1 MIIFIHGQNTFLT
14 DRKLNEL
21 KEKYRQKHK
30 SGLNIFVFNSE
41 IFSFGDFKDAVEAVS
56 MFNEKKLII
65 LRNII
70 TESKE
75 NGKIFE
81 YLKEKKIKTDGD
93 VILII
98 TAEKIPE
105 KENDDFLWL
114 LKEPSIVQESKVFTG
129 AKLKK
134 WIEDEVVK
142 YNSKIDGS
150 AAAFVAFHCK
160 DDMRRISNELAK
172 LALHSKN
179 ISEKEANLL
188 VAKNIES
195 DIFKA
200 IECLAGKNKKDAVDI
215 FYRQMAAGNNAPYLI
230 SMINF
235 QFRNLIKVKD
245 LAEKGKPPIQIAKLA
260 KMHPFV
266 VQKTLQ
272 HISKY
277 SMKELIKIY
286 ERLLELDL
294 KTKTTSIDP
303 ALALDSFILQI

>member
-30 SGLNIFVFNSE
+30 SGLNVFIFNSE
-41 IFSFGDFKDAVEAVS
+41 NFIFGSFKDSIEAVS
-56 MFNEKKLII
+56 MFSEKKLIV
-65 LRNII
+65 LRNVL

-75 NGKIFE
+75 TVRIFE
-81 YLKEKKIKTDGD
+81 YLKEKKIKTNGD
-93 VILII
+93 VVLII
-98 TAEKIPE
+98 TEEKIPE

-114 LKEPSIVQESKVFTG
+114 LKEPSVVQESKVFTG
-129 AKLKK
+129 VKLKK
-134 WIEDEVVK
+134 WIENEVAR
-142 YNSKIDGS
+142 YDAKINEG
-150 AAAFVAFHCK
+150 AATFVAFHCK

-172 LALHSKN
+172 LALYEKN
-179 ISEKEANLL
+179 ISEKEVEML
-188 VAKNIES
+188 VSKNTES

-200 IECLAGKNKKDAVDI
+200 IECLAEKNKKGAVDI
-215 FYRQMAAGNNAPYLI
+215 FYKQMAAGNNAQYII

-245 LAEKGKPPIQIAKLA
+245 LAEKGKPPLQIAKAA

-266 VQKTLQ
+266 VQKTLK

-277 SMKELIKIY
+277 QIRELKEIYQKI
-286 ERLLELDL
+286 LELDL
-294 KTKTTSIDP
+294 KIKTTSIDP
-303 ALALDSFILQI
+303 AFALDNFVLQI